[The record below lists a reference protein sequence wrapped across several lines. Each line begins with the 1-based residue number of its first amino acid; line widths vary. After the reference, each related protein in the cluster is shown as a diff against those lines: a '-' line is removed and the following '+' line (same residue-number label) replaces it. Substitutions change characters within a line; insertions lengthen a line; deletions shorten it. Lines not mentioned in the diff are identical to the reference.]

1 MFNYCAFI
9 FIYKYMHIRDLYIFT
24 SFLLCRI
31 LLLLLFM
38 IIIGIRLAMFLCTS
52 LFTSAVISNI
62 TKVAS
67 LSHYMINIDFH
78 IIDIDLI
85 LDLCVYYIWQ
95 VVIIFMIHNV
105 FCNEPMGE
113 YMRLKLYVINSCTSM
128 LCNFSY
134 VARESKPYW
143 RSKKR

>member
-1 MFNYCAFI
+1 MCFYR
-9 FIYKYMHIRDLYIFT
+9 YMHMWDFYIST
-24 SFLLCRI
+24 SFVHCRI
-31 LLLLLFM
+31 LLLFLFM
-38 IIIGIRLAMFLCTS
+38 IIIGKRLDMFLCTP
-52 LFTSAVISNI
+52 LFTSDFISYI
-62 TKVAS
+62 TKIAS
-67 LSHYMINIDFH
+67 LSHYRINIDLH

-113 YMRLKLYVINSCTSM
+113 YMRLKLYVINSCTSV